1 MATATQRPKLVALV
15 GQTASGKT
23 ALALRIAKEFNG
35 EIIAADSWTV
45 YKGFNIGTA
54 KSSKLEQKEVKHHLL
69 DIREACQGFNASLFK
84 ELAETAIKDIHK
96 RGKLPILVGGTGL
109 YIDSVLLNY
118 GFLPSV
124 SLKERAVLETLGL
137 AGLIQKAEEAGID
150 LSGVDTKNKR
160 RVIRA
165 IEAKG
170 QKPTKRN
177 LRPDALVIGI
187 KVDPL
192 VLKERIEQ
200 RTDQMLI
207 AGLKNEVK
215 ELAARYGWDQEPM
228 KGVGYQQWREYF
240 EGVQSLEQTRQ
251 RIVSATAGL
260 AKRQYTW
267 LKRNKFI
274 QWFDSAEQACLYIK
288 RQLST

>member
-1 MATATQRPKLVALV
+1 MAAAAQRPKLVTVV

-23 ALALRIAKEFNG
+23 ALALQIAKEFNG
-35 EIIAADSWTV
+35 EVIAADSWTV

-54 KSSKLEQKEVKHHLL
+54 KPSKLDQKEVKHHLL
-69 DIREACQGFNASLFK
+69 DIRETRQGFNAPLFK
-84 ELAETAIKDIHK
+84 KLAEAAIRDIQG

-109 YIDSVLLNY
+109 YIDSVLLDY
-118 GFLPSV
+118 GFLPGV
-124 SLKERAVLETLGL
+124 SRRKRAALEALGL
-137 AGLIQKAEEAGID
+137 PDLIQKAEEDGTD

-160 RVIRA
+160 RIIRA

-170 QKPTKRN
+170 QKPTKKD
-177 LRPDALVIGI
+177 LRPDVLVIGI
-187 KVDPL
+187 KVDPQE
-192 VLKERIEQ
+192 LKERIKQ

-215 ELAARYGWDQEPM
+215 ELAVKYGWDQEPM

-240 EGVQSLEQTRQ
+240 EGTQSLEQTRQ
-251 RIVSATAGL
+251 RIVSATEGL

-274 QWFDSAEQACLYIK
+274 NWFKSPEQAYKYIK
-288 RQLST
+288 QQLNT